1 MAQRSREAQV
11 ILTWLATTIGGVPAE
26 VGYAVT
32 RMPFDDSGDPPRCDI
47 QRILIGANGA
57 IGEIMQEVFA
67 PEVLDELTE
76 ECAKHQIALGAEDA
90 EWR

>member
-1 MAQRSREAQV
+1 MWRYDRMRLIWMATE
-11 ILTWLATTIGGVPAE
+11 IGGAPAE
-26 VGYAVT
+26 VGYIVA
-32 RMPFDDSGDPPRCDI
+32 RSLFDEPEDPPRCDI
-47 QRILIGANGA
+47 QRILLGANGS

-76 ECAKHQIALGAEDA
+76 ECAKHQIALEAEDA